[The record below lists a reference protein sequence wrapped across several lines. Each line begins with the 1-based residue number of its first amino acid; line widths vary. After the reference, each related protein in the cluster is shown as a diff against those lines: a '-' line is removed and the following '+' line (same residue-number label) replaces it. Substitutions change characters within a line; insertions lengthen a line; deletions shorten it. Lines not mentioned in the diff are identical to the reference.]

1 MPAKQTKP
9 DPEAKKKRKPATRV
23 LKDWAALVL
32 RSRQSPSL
40 APRKERQDP
49 DR

>member
-9 DPEAKKKRKPATRV
+9 DPEVKKKRKPTRV

-40 APRKERQDP
+40 APRRERPKP